1 MSLREPFFQ
10 YSQLRWFTAFV
21 LVLSLIPIPFASA
34 QRANPNPRLP
44 ADPEEK
50 TQAEPE
56 RIRTPAEIPQT
67 QAPNQAV
74 ASPPSVDEEG
84 NLILLPF
91 GANLFKGNFLQ
102 AREDGLNA
110 GYVIMP
116 GDHVSVNAWGSV
128 EMNQVFVVDGQGNIF
143 LPSIGPIHLEGV
155 KNGDLTQAVKRG
167 IQRVYSRYFDVYT
180 NLITAKPVGVYVTG
194 GVVRPGRYAGIPS
207 DSVLFFVDQ
216 AGGVDAQLG
225 SYRDII
231 IMRDGK
237 TVAKVDLYDFIL
249 RGKISRHHFE
259 EGDTVLIQRRGAV
272 VELQGNVA
280 APALIEFKKGSVKGS
295 EALDVIPGAARTTE
309 VTIRGNR
316 HGSPF
321 AQTMSIEEFAK
332 FTLADGD
339 AIELR
344 DDGRSD
350 TILVQLEGE
359 HEGPS
364 LLAVRRGS
372 RLVDVLNHVRVDP
385 TLANTASVYLRR
397 QSVAKAQKDTI
408 NDSLFRLE
416 RAALL
421 GLSSTNNE
429 AEIRVKE
436 AELTRQFVERAQLI
450 QPLGRVVTTRRD
462 ELLNV
467 LLEEG
472 DQIVIPL
479 YSNLVHVGGEV
490 FMSQAVTYI
499 HGATAGDYIKL
510 AGGYTDRA
518 HKNRVII
525 LRSNAD
531 VVIAEDDSTVLPGDE
546 VLVPPRVDSKV
557 LQNFMD
563 ITQVVYQIAVAA
575 GVVVALFP

>member
-1 MSLREPFFQ
+1 MFPRESLFQ
-10 YSQLRWFTAFV
+10 SPALRWLTAFA
-21 LVLSLIPIPFASA
+21 LVLSLLPVPFASA
-34 QRANPNPRLP
+34 QRSTPNPRLP
-44 ADPEEK
+44 PDPEER
-50 TQAEPE
+50 TQAEPA
-56 RIRTPAEIPQT
+56 RIRTQAEVPQT
-67 QAPNQAV
+67 PPPNPAV
-74 ASPPSVDEEG
+74 ASPPLVDEDG
-84 NLILLPF
+84 NVILLPF

-143 LPSIGPIHLEGV
+143 LPGIGPIHLEGV
-155 KNGDLTQAVKRG
+155 KNGDLTNQVKKG

-194 GVVRPGRYAGIPS
+194 GVIRPGRYAGIPS
-207 DSVLFFVDQ
+207 DSVLFFMDQ
-216 AGGVDAQLG
+216 AGGVDPQLG
-225 SYRDII
+225 SYRDVSIL
-231 IMRDGK
+231 RDGK
-237 TVAKVDLYDFIL
+237 VVSTVDLYDFIL
-249 RGKISRHHFE
+249 RGKITNHQFE
-259 EGDTVLIQRRGAV
+259 EGDTVLVQRRGPI

-280 APALIEFKKGSVKGS
+280 APSLIEFKKGGMTGS
-295 EALDVIPGAARTTE
+295 DALDVIPGAALTTE

-321 AQTMSIEEFAK
+321 AHTMSIKEFAS

-339 AIELR
+339 VIELR

-350 TILVQLEGE
+350 TILVHLEGE
-359 HEGPS
+359 HQGPS
-364 LLAVRRGS
+364 MLAVRRGS
-372 RLVDVLNHVRVDP
+372 RLVDVLNYVRVDP

-421 GLSSTNNE
+421 GLSSTDNE
-429 AEIRVKE
+429 ASIRVKE
-436 AELTRQFVERAQLI
+436 AELTRQFVERARLI

-472 DQIVIPL
+472 DQIVVPL
-479 YSNLVHVGGEV
+479 YSNLVHIGGEV

-499 HGATAGDYIKL
+499 EGATAGDYIRL
-510 AGGYTDRA
+510 SGGYTDRA
-518 HKNRVII
+518 HKDRVII

-531 VVIAEDDSTVLPGDE
+531 VVIADADTTVLPGDE
-546 VLVPPRVDSKV
+546 VLVPPRVDSKT

-563 ITQVVYQIAVAA
+563 VTQVVYQIAVAA
-575 GVVVALFP
+575 GVVVALF